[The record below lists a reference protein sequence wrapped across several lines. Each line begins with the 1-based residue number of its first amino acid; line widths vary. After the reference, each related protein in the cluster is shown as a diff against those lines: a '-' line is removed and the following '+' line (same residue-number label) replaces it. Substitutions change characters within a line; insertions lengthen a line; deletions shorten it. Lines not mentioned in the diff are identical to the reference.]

1 MSDSLFKKSYFSQI
15 FGPFSVIILDAI
27 WKNLY
32 EFSSSIVPLNFL
44 KLDAYHTDGL
54 PIKATQCDQLFFSS
68 SYITIQDDHNQQIS
82 PKSSSLNQHHKGSNE
97 ELFSSRTKTN
107 GKFFSPNYPQFY
119 KASMLCKY
127 YFLAHYNERIVIK
140 LNHVQLWS
148 YKRLVLIL
156 HNNLVFF

>member
-1 MSDSLFKKSYFSQI
+1 
-15 FGPFSVIILDAI
+15 
-27 WKNLY
+27 
-32 EFSSSIVPLNFL
+32 
-44 KLDAYHTDGL
+44 AYHTDGL

-82 PKSSSLNQHHKGSNE
+82 PKSSSLNQRHKGSNE

-148 YKRLVLIL
+148 YKRSEYVCFQIDPRCNCVMNFLLVLL
-156 HNNLVFF
+156 LTPRPASFNNNLFAFYWYCLLESSH